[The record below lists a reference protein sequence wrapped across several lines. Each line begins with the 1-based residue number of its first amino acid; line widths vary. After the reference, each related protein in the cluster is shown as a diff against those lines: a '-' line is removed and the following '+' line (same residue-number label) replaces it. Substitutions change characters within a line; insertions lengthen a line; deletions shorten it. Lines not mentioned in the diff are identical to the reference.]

1 MIERAVFLRD
11 PVNAFTRNSGNLVNL
26 TLSNKE
32 WNQAEILLSILLPF
46 KLVSDQLEQTKRPV
60 IERVFWS
67 YETMFNQIDIIEAK
81 LRRGREPWLKELQKS
96 VLAMTKKLKDYY
108 ARTVEAWVYS
118 DGVLLNPWIKAGLFK
133 NPSWRD
139 DTRNWAE
146 EYITACRNR
155 YLNTYE
161 LMVHLLPASSV
172 LGEKR
177 KHTEFVDDYELFLQ
191 NQARQQTKNEF
202 DHYMGLPTPA
212 HSSGT
217 ALDWWKRNA
226 KEYPRLSRMARDV
239 LAVPATGAGVEREFS
254 IAGKITTTSRACL
267 DPATIEQTMTY
278 KNHLLRRGHV
288 LNFMKGGGMKLGEQY
303 IEEDDEIPVTWRS
316 DWWKEHSQD

>member
-139 DTRNWAE
+139 DTCNWAE
-146 EYITACRNR
+146 EYITGCRNR
-155 YLNTYE
+155 SPDT
-161 LMVHLLPASSV
+161 
-172 LGEKR
+172 
-177 KHTEFVDDYELFLQ
+177 
-191 NQARQQTKNEF
+191 
-202 DHYMGLPTPA
+202 
-212 HSSGT
+212 
-217 ALDWWKRNA
+217 
-226 KEYPRLSRMARDV
+226 
-239 LAVPATGAGVEREFS
+239 
-254 IAGKITTTSRACL
+254 
-267 DPATIEQTMTY
+267 
-278 KNHLLRRGHV
+278 
-288 LNFMKGGGMKLGEQY
+288 
-303 IEEDDEIPVTWRS
+303 
-316 DWWKEHSQD
+316 